1 MHFGPLEMALGALLV
16 GATLLWVR
24 HRKFHEEALVLVRR
38 YCDRN
43 GLQLLDSTV
52 AFHGFRIEHWPIYL
66 CRSYRFE
73 YSLNR
78 IDRYRGLFTLCGDAT
93 QSFRVDPAH
102 LSARDVPPSEPRGNT
117 SLLDAPGKDSD

>member
-1 MHFGPLEMALGALLV
+1 MHFGPLEFVLGALLV
-16 GATLLWVR
+16 GATVLWVR

-38 YCDRN
+38 YCERN
-43 GLQLLDSTV
+43 DLQLLDSTV
-52 AFHGFRIEHWPIYL
+52 AFQGFRIERWPIYL

-93 QSFRVDPAH
+93 QSFRVDPTH
-102 LSARDVPPSEPRGNT
+102 LTARDVPLSEPRSNT
-117 SLLDAPGKDSD
+117 SLLAPRGKDSD